1 MLLSEIVDGI
11 AYNIVDPANPDNDP
25 DEVASEL
32 QMLIQKGGN
41 KILNF
46 AQSLHRARQVLGK
59 GDS

>member
-1 MLLSEIVDGI
+1 
-11 AYNIVDPANPDNDP
+11 VDPANPDNDP